1 MDNYVEKLNRLI
13 ALKKVKGHKI
23 SKLESDDF
31 RDAWKCLVT
40 AEGGFTDLAERYFYD
55 GFLFAGA
62 KPFIDWVVS
71 SEDPFAALNS
81 LFKGALFEKDTVATF
96 RILISSLANL
106 LSTEIPDQRLLCPV
120 IKRVPSYSKN
130 KEKKTIGDGHR
141 ILTKYFIGELSPT
154 TVLPNLSELDIKP
167 AFTNDFK
174 TLMEELLSR
183 IDFNGL
189 SKKDYAAA
197 VCVKKWIYSEDEQA
211 SKVMDKKP
219 AVNQKAPGQDEM
231 ANTTIFENK
240 DSTAATIENISDPYE
255 ILHDALKKAIDASTQ
270 LQTYRKK
277 FENRSAALIDANAT
291 LHRGIDSLNTC
302 LESAKQREEDLIAQL
317 ADRNQQISILY
328 AEKKNLE
335 HSIDEL
341 QSTISENEA
350 EISQRAQMI
359 EALSRDRAKQ
369 SDEQMKRLASKLKI
383 EYRDFL
389 DAQGLP
395 MNSDL
400 GENMREQLK
409 NMFNILIKAGIAMD

>member
-1 MDNYVEKLNRLI
+1 MDNYVEKLNKLI

-183 IDFNGL
+183 IDFYGL

-197 VCVKKWIYSEDEQA
+197 VSVKKWIYPEDEQA

-270 LQTYRKK
+270 LQTYRKN

-291 LHRGIDSLNTC
+291 LHRGIDSLNAC

-350 EISQRAQMI
+350 EILQRAQMI

-389 DAQGLP
+389 DAQDLP

-409 NMFNILIKAGIAMD
+409 NMFNILFKAGIAMD